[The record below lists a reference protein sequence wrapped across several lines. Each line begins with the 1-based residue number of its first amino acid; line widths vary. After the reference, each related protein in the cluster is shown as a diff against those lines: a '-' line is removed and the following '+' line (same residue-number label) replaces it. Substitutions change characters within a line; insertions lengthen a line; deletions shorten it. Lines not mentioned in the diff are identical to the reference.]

1 MTLNRIM
8 HLGPSKAGTRSVANP
23 PAQIGTLCS
32 LAEISQDDSGPFDHE
47 LKQIKKQNYR
57 LYLLIEFLLSS
68 ACRISEALSIQATDI
83 TSVGHVKICTLKK
96 GKIRIV
102 PGGLATEYLRKCY
115 RRKAAP
121 WGDWSRFFV
130 YREFKKYGISTRLK
144 GRAKNTVT
152 HLPRHT
158 VAKGIQSAGMEIEMS
173 RQALGQTN
181 LKSTA
186 YYHEQQ

>member
-1 MTLNRIM
+1 M
-8 HLGPSKAGTRSVANP
+8 HLGPTKPGTIPVSTS

-32 LAEISQDDSGPFDHE
+32 LDKIQEDDSGPFDHE
-47 LKQIKKQNYR
+47 LRQIKKQNYR
-57 LYLLIEFLLSS
+57 LYLLVEFLLSS

-83 TSVGHVKICTLKK
+83 TSVGHVKIVTLKK
-96 GKIRIV
+96 GKVRIV

-115 RRKAAP
+115 RRKASP

-130 YREFKKYGISTRLK
+130 YREFKKYGLSTKLK
-144 GRAKNTVT
+144 GRSKNTVT

-173 RQALGQTN
+173 RQALGQSSI
-181 LKSTA
+181 KSTG